1 MIHEVIM
8 AGFGGQGVM
17 LIGELLAYAGM
28 LEGKKVSWMPS
39 YGPEMR
45 GGTAN
50 CSVVVSDEELTSP
63 VVTEPTGVII
73 MNKPSLDKFEAA
85 VRKGGVVVV
94 NTSLIDRKVTRGDV
108 QVVEAPCNDV
118 AAELGNSRVANMVA
132 LGAFIGAT
140 GCVSKKSVM
149 EGLRHILPERHHHLL
164 PLNEQAIDRGIALA
178 QQ

>member
-1 MIHEVIM
+1 MIHEVVM

-28 LEGKKVSWMPS
+28 VEGKKVSWMPS

-50 CSVVVSDEELTSP
+50 CSVVVTDEDLTSP

-73 MNKPSLDKFEAA
+73 MNKPSLDKFEPE
-85 VRKGGVVVV
+85 VRKGGVIIV
-94 NTSLIDRKVTRGDV
+94 NSSLIDRKVGRGDV
-108 QVVEAPCNDV
+108 EVVEVPCNDV
-118 AAELGNSRVANMVA
+118 AAELGNNRIANMVA

-140 GCVSKKSVM
+140 NCVSKKAVM
-149 EGLRHILPERHHHLL
+149 EGLKHILPERHHHLL